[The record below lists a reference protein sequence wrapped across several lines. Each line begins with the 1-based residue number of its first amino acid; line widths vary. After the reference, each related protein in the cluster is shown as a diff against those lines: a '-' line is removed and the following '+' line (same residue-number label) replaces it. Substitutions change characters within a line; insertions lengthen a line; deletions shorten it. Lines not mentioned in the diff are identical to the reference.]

1 MIWKEEWNK
10 IMIFFVELEDAKV
23 EFNKVKS
30 KVDSLKKKIEE
41 ITEEEPREAKRLF
54 DEASENLEKTRREI
68 NKINVD
74 IEAAAK

>member
-1 MIWKEEWNK
+1 MN
-10 IMIFFVELEDAKV
+10 FVVELEDAKV

-30 KVDSLKKKIEE
+30 KVDGLKKKIEE

-54 DEASENLEKTRREI
+54 DEASEKLEETRRAI